1 MFKRRKFNTA
11 VLAAALFIMM
21 FLITPAWA
29 DNSLNVT
36 GERNS
41 DGTVTIKWTCP
52 ESYKE
57 YGTKLNIAYKLN
69 ANQLTWIDKAKVPAT
84 DEFFVDDGHITMPD
98 ATIIYKVW
106 SNIYDSAE
114 ITAEPYKEV
123 PTDDN
128 GETDQNADDDGSGE
142 NQEGDND
149 GSEVTNMDN
158 TSFNAGWWNIVMQ
171 WYNTL
176 VTLSGMFIFIVIVR
190 SGYKYYHSSID
201 PSIRASLLMD
211 VHRCFLAMLLIII
224 TPFLIYALMQ
234 VNNVLVELFKTI
246 TQNIQRNASVNIY
259 TGNTGD
265 PTGFIHKIVA
275 APFQIIVDIFNKLF
289 GLQPLDKLI
298 FNISSGSGMLVDSN
312 GQSIFGNI
320 KTDNVFADALLNLC
334 MLGFNVYFNA
344 LYSIRFWIITAA
356 FVGTPIIVWIW
367 AFKEERQIL
376 EIWGSEIFSTIFMQ
390 TFHALTFGAFFSVAV
405 ASKYN
410 NSTISLLVN
419 TTNSV
424 TSTTA
429 VGTTIQSL
437 GLWFAGLGGAFCALA
452 LLNASIKMIA
462 SRGQEKS
469 VAEAKESVSKAIIG
483 AFVLGLSMMITGLLI
498 YLFNGNW

>member
-1 MFKRRKFNTA
+1 MFKRRKLNAA
-11 VLAAALFIMM
+11 VLLAFIIMM

-29 DNSLNVT
+29 DNGLNVT
-36 GERNS
+36 GVRNS
-41 DGTVTIKWTCP
+41 DGTVTIKWYCP

-69 ANQLTWIDKAKVPAT
+69 ANQFLWIDKAEVPAT
-84 DEFFVDDGHITMPD
+84 DEVFIDDAYIAMPD
-98 ATIIYKVW
+98 AIIYYKVW
-106 SNIYDSAE
+106 SNIYDGVE
-114 ITAEPYKEV
+114 ITVEPYKEV
-123 PTDDN
+123 PPQEN
-128 GETDQNADDDGSGE
+128 SGESDQNPDGHGGG
-142 NQEGDND
+142 NND
-149 GSEVTNMDN
+149 GPLMKNMDN

-176 VTLSGMFIFIVIVR
+176 VTLSGVFIFIVIVR

-211 VHRCFLAMLLIII
+211 VQRCFLAMLLIVI
-224 TPFLIYALMQ
+224 TPFLIYGLMLI
-234 VNNVLVELFKTI
+234 NNVLVELFKTI
-246 TQNIQRNASVNIY
+246 TENIQKNANVNIY
-259 TGNTGD
+259 TGNTGS
-265 PTGFIHKIVA
+265 PTGFFDKIVA
-275 APFQIIVDIFNKLF
+275 SPFQIIVDIFNKLF
-289 GLQPLDKLI
+289 GLVPLDKLI
-298 FNISSGSGMLVDSN
+298 FNISSSGSSLLLNLS

-320 KTDNVFADALLNLC
+320 QTDNVFATALLNLC

-356 FVGTPIIVWIW
+356 FVGTPIIIWIW

-376 EIWGSEIFSTIFMQ
+376 ETWGSEIFSTIFMQ

-410 NSTISLLVN
+410 DNKISLLVN
-419 TTNSV
+419 TTKSV
-424 TSTTA
+424 ASTTA
-429 VGTTIQSL
+429 AGATIQSL
-437 GLWFAGLGGAFCALA
+437 GLWFAGLGGALCALI

-469 VAEAKESVSKAIIG
+469 VAEATESLSKAIIG
-483 AFVLGLSMMITGLLI
+483 AFVLGMSMMIAGLLI
-498 YLFNGNW
+498 YIFNGNW